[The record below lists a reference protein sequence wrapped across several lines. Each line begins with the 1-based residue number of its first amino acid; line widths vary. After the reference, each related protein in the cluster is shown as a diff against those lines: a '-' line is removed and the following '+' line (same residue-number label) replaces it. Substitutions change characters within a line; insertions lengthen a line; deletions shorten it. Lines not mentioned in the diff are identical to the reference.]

1 MTKKN
6 LIYVFTAAVFLLG
19 IFSMPGYCDDDC
31 REVMARDVNAN
42 LVHQCV
48 KIWGTV
54 REIFP
59 DRDNP
64 KAGTFILKD
73 RLGDSVTIRTEN
85 LPKFGEQLTVKGN
98 VYEAAGQFYIL
109 QKQGFE
115 VSWVI
120 IAAGGTLLA
129 FLILLIILI
138 VARPKTKAAAQPAV
152 QPSAPAPPA
161 PAPPAQAVAPQPRP
175 AAPARPDL
183 EPTVDMPMH
192 TADYFGMIEVIDGD
206 DIGKKFEMGKDVMI
220 IGRDPS
226 LDIVLTPRSISR
238 KQAQIN
244 VRSDGMLEIINL
256 GKAMFVDGKQKS
268 SHILK
273 DQDVVQFAGTFL
285 KFNLPK

>member
-1 MTKKN
+1 MTKN
-6 LIYVFTAAVFLLG
+6 HLIYLCAAAVFLLG
-19 IFSMPGYCDDDC
+19 VLFVPARGDDC
-31 REVMARDVNAN
+31 PEVLARDVDAN

-73 RLGDSVTIRTEN
+73 RLGDSVTIRTES
-85 LPKFGEQLTVKGN
+85 LPKFGQQLTVKGS

-109 QKQGFE
+109 EDKGFQL
-115 VSWVI
+115 SWVI
-120 IAAGGTLLA
+120 IVAGGALLL

-138 VARPKTKAAAQPAV
+138 FARPKAKPAARTAAQPASPV
-152 QPSAPAPPA
+152 PPA
-161 PAPPAQAVAPQPRP
+161 PAAPQPRT
-175 AAPARPDL
+175 APPSKPDL
-183 EPTVDMPMH
+183 EATVDMPMH
-192 TADYFGMIEVIDGD
+192 TSDYYGMMEVIEGD
-206 DIGKKFEMGKDVMI
+206 DIGKKFEISKDVVI

-226 LDIVLTPRSISR
+226 LDVVLTPRSVSR

-244 VRSDGMLEIINL
+244 VRPDGNLEIVNL
-256 GKAMFVDGKQKS
+256 GKTMFVDGKQKS
-268 SHILK
+268 SHIIK
-273 DQDVVQFAGTFL
+273 DGDVVQFAGTFL